1 MNRPYIICH
10 MMTSL
15 DGRIDCD
22 MTGKLKGV
30 EDYYTTLDM
39 LDTPTTIS
47 GRNTAEL
54 ELALPGKFV
63 CTNDEKYAKEG
74 FCKKISAKSYE
85 VVVDTKGTLLW
96 GENDADKPY
105 LIITSEQVTK
115 EYLAY
120 LEGLN
125 ISWIACGKDRID
137 LNRAMEILA
146 SEFAVERVAVVGGGH
161 INAGFLAANL
171 LDEVSIVIGAGI
183 DGRGQMA
190 AVFDGLPM
198 DREVTPLTLNSVKQ
212 FASQAVWL
220 RYKVG

>member
-1 MNRPYIICH
+1 
-10 MMTSL
+10 
-15 DGRIDCD
+15 
-22 MTGKLKGV
+22 
-30 EDYYTTLDM
+30 M

-47 GRNTAEL
+47 GRTTAEL

-63 CTNDEKYAKEG
+63 CTNDEKYVKEG

-125 ISWIACGKDRID
+125 IS
-137 LNRAMEILA
+137 
-146 SEFAVERVAVVGGGH
+146 
-161 INAGFLAANL
+161 
-171 LDEVSIVIGAGI
+171 
-183 DGRGQMA
+183 
-190 AVFDGLPM
+190 
-198 DREVTPLTLNSVKQ
+198 
-212 FASQAVWL
+212 
-220 RYKVG
+220 